1 MRVAVLFDVHGNL
14 PALEAVLA
22 AAETEGFDRL
32 LLGGDY
38 ALNGP
43 APAACVDRL
52 RAYGERL
59 APLQGNT
66 DRWIAEGRDDDGVR
80 WTTAALGPERVAW
93 LRGLPTRLELPE
105 ADALVV
111 HATPRSDE
119 EQLYP
124 DTAEP
129 EVRAM
134 LAAVER
140 RLVLCGHTH
149 VQYRR
154 TLPPW
159 TVVNPGS
166 VGFPDDGDQASAWAL
181 LDGATLQLRRTPY
194 RVEETI
200 DALQASDSPVRDRS
214 VRRLRTARP
223 A

>member
-1 MRVAVLFDVHGNL
+1 MRIAVLFDVHGNL
-14 PALEAVLA
+14 AALDAVLA
-22 AAETEGFDRL
+22 AAEREGFDRL
-32 LLGGDY
+32 LVGGDY

-43 APAACVDRL
+43 SPAACVDRL
-52 RAYGERL
+52 RAYGDRL
-59 APLQGNT
+59 EAIQGNT
-66 DRWIAEGRDDDGVR
+66 DRWIAEGKDDDGVR
-80 WTTAALGPERVAW
+80 WTAAALGPERVAW

-119 EQLYP
+119 ELLYP
-124 DTAEP
+124 DTDERD
-129 EVRAM
+129 VRSS
-134 LAAVER
+134 LADADR

-181 LDGATLQLRRTPY
+181 LDGATLALRRTPY
-194 RVEETI
+194 AVEETI
-200 DALQASDSPVRDRS
+200 AALRGSDSPVRDRS
-214 VRRLRTARP
+214 VGRLETARP